1 MRKIVRIVSEEEFQ
15 RWADEQQSWYLLSVR
30 NTDDDPYKGQM
41 LTIDVEET
49 DGGDGESDEQQT
61 ENADENPAD

>member
-1 MRKIVRIVSEEEFQ
+1 
-15 RWADEQQSWYLLSVR
+15 LLSVR
-30 NTDDDPYKGQM
+30 NTDDDPYKGQI

-49 DGGDGESDEQQT
+49 DGGHGESDEQQT